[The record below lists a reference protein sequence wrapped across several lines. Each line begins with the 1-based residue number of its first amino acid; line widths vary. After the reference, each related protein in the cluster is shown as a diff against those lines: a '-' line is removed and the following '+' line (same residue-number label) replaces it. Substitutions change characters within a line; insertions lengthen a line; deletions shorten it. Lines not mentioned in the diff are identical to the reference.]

1 MTAFA
6 SDGGEA
12 KYRLLYESMFEAFAR
27 VDMSGRIVES
37 NEVFRSLVGY
47 GADELSS
54 LGYRDLTPERWR
66 AMEAAIVEREVLPRG
81 HSEVYEKEYRRK
93 DGTIVPVELRTFLL
107 RDDSGRAEGMWAIVR
122 DIGERK
128 RIEGERAR
136 QTELARRELESLAYS
151 VSHDLKAPLR
161 AVSGFSA
168 VLLEEHA
175 AGLDDEGRRLLGI
188 VRENARRMEALISA
202 ILELSRVGR
211 AELRPC
217 RVDMRAMAN
226 SMYCEVASPEERAR
240 FSISIGEI
248 PDAEGD
254 PALLRI
260 VWAKLLSNAIKYSS
274 RSERREI
281 RVDSASMEAGVR
293 YRVSDSGVGFD
304 PAYSEKLFNLF
315 RRLHSAEEYDGTGAG
330 LAIARRVVEMHGGSV
345 GAESREGG
353 GSIFWFSLPAPPSS
367 AGKVEP

>member
-136 QTELARRELESLAYS
+136 QTELARRELESLDRKS
-151 VSHDLKAPLR
+151 V
-161 AVSGFSA
+161 V
-168 VLLEEHA
+168 
-175 AGLDDEGRRLLGI
+175 
-188 VRENARRMEALISA
+188 
-202 ILELSRVGR
+202 
-211 AELRPC
+211 
-217 RVDMRAMAN
+217 
-226 SMYCEVASPEERAR
+226 
-240 FSISIGEI
+240 
-248 PDAEGD
+248 
-254 PALLRI
+254 
-260 VWAKLLSNAIKYSS
+260 
-274 RSERREI
+274 
-281 RVDSASMEAGVR
+281 
-293 YRVSDSGVGFD
+293 
-304 PAYSEKLFNLF
+304 
-315 RRLHSAEEYDGTGAG
+315 
-330 LAIARRVVEMHGGSV
+330 
-345 GAESREGG
+345 
-353 GSIFWFSLPAPPSS
+353 
-367 AGKVEP
+367 